1 MDPFTAVGLVAAVGQ
16 LAGSAI
22 TIYSNLS
29 EFYEAVKD
37 APKQSRELRKEIGM
51 LCEILNELKEVAD
64 RPKFTPPRSLGE
76 TILEFDSLLNE
87 MKSRVKS
94 TKTEG
99 LKRLKWPF
107 SKDKTEQLLS
117 KITRYKETIILTL
130 TRQNV

>member
-22 TIYSNLS
+22 TIYFNLS

-37 APKQSRELRKEIGM
+37 APKQSRELRKEIGV
-51 LCEILNELKEVAD
+51 LYEILNDLKEVAD
-64 RPKFTPPRSLGE
+64 RPKFKPSRSLGH
-76 TILEFDSLLNE
+76 TILEFDSLLNDME
-87 MKSRVKS
+87 SRVKA
-94 TKTEG
+94 TKTG
-99 LKRLKWPF
+99 GVKRFKWPF

-130 TRQNV
+130 ARENV